1 MDRNDPRDPRTNP
14 NINNDDIPTR
24 MTENP
29 GARPYGEETGQYP
42 ILEERG
48 FSAYDAHNDPYP
60 YTDSTDFQSQPPR
73 TPTGGWANQDVV
85 DNQYDEPASET
96 EDPEMDGYA
105 PEKDKGEKGNT
116 GLIIAVSVAGT
127 ALALLI
133 AFMVLGNNG
142 GGSDPADTP
151 VLPPSTSEEAPP
163 PPPVAPEAIT
173 TTLTETPAPR
183 DDAPAP
189 PPQIIVI
196 PDRGGADQAPPPP
209 APPAAPPT
217 QDTPIEQPST
227 STSAPEET
235 HDLR

>member
-96 EDPEMDGYA
+96 EDPEMDAFLFTLGCYS
-105 PEKDKGEKGNT
+105 GEEIT
-116 GLIIAVSVAGT
+116 LVA
-127 ALALLI
+127 
-133 AFMVLGNNG
+133 
-142 GGSDPADTP
+142 
-151 VLPPSTSEEAPP
+151 
-163 PPPVAPEAIT
+163 
-173 TTLTETPAPR
+173 R
-183 DDAPAP
+183 R
-189 PPQIIVI
+189 
-196 PDRGGADQAPPPP
+196 RGGCVVSIKDGRYNIDTLLADAIQI
-209 APPAAPPT
+209 
-217 QDTPIEQPST
+217 QDGPHT
-227 STSAPEET
+227 
-235 HDLR
+235 